1 MQFKVPFDDHL
12 KEQLGDYRPAVP
24 DHIWENVKQ
33 KKDKKRPFFFFL
45 RDSNFIII
53 LLSIVATGSLMGYLL
68 LQSSNNETAFA
79 NQTHSIQQR
88 NYISNS
94 TGTNEIAIA
103 QNKVNSNNS
112 TFNDK
117 ALKEVSIEE
126 NDSNKKVLGNKVGSQ
141 LTQTSENN
149 NPQIHQQAEQNNFN
163 KKEHTSFKSRTSF
176 SISQPTIDEDVNI
189 NEIFTD
195 AQFSNE
201 SQLSNSP
208 QAVDLI
214 SLKHAAIPEFKTPLK
229 INLNI
234 PCPDDNKNPAANK
247 KYVEVYAAADYVLRQ
262 FSDTPNSTYM
272 RMRKESTSFA
282 SAYSTGIRFTKVFN
296 NGFNIRA
303 GLNYSQINEKFKFVQ
318 GNIIQVVFIINATG
332 DTIGSYQTSSTRYKT
347 SFNHYKTLD
356 IPVTIG
362 YETSRGKWNVNF
374 NTGLIVNIHSWN
386 RGEVLNDSMQPVDIS
401 GMSHNP
407 YQLKTNIGIGGI
419 GAISCYYSLN
429 EKLSIM
435 AEPYLRYNFSSMSKE
450 EITLKQKYHTSGIK
464 LGIRLNL

>member
-45 RDSNFIII
+45 RDPNFIII

-68 LQSSNNETAFA
+68 LQSSDNETAFA
-79 NQTHSIQQR
+79 SQSHSIQQR
-88 NYISNS
+88 KFISNS
-94 TGTNEIAIA
+94 TVTNEFAIS

-126 NDSNKKVLGNKVGSQ
+126 NDANKKVLGNKVGSQ

-149 NPQIHQQAEQNNFN
+149 NPQIHQQAEQNNFT
-163 KKEHTSFKSRTSF
+163 KKQHTSIKARTSF

-201 SQLSNSP
+201 SQLSTLP

-374 NTGLIVNIHSWN
+374 NTGLIVNIYSWN
-386 RGEVLNDSMQPVDIS
+386 QGEVLNDAMQPVDIS

-407 YQLKTNIGIGGI
+407 YQFKTNIGIGGV

>member
-45 RDSNFIII
+45 RDPNFIII

-68 LQSSNNETAFA
+68 LQSSDNETAFA
-79 NQTHSIQQR
+79 SQSHSIQQR
-88 NYISNS
+88 KFISNS
-94 TGTNEIAIA
+94 TVTNEFAIS

-112 TFNDK
+112 TFIDK

-126 NDSNKKVLGNKVGSQ
+126 NDANKKVLGNKVGSQ

-149 NPQIHQQAEQNNFN
+149 NPQIHQQAEQNNFT
-163 KKEHTSFKSRTSF
+163 KKQHTSIKARTSF

-201 SQLSNSP
+201 SQLSTLP

-374 NTGLIVNIHSWN
+374 NTGLIVNIYSWN
-386 RGEVLNDSMQPVDIS
+386 QGEVLNDAMQPVDIS

-407 YQLKTNIGIGGI
+407 YQFKTNIGIGGV